1 MCSIGGSRG
10 SMRCT
15 WTGSGRAAGVVRRG
29 MLAGPRFRGARAV
42 REALGLSIPNA
53 GSALESHARV
63 LLVLSD
69 VPGIESIAA
78 QAAIRDPATGETY
91 YVDLLINGWLIVEI
105 DGDVKYDGETYGRT
119 DDVIRAERSREK
131 ALQNT
136 GRVVVRVS
144 DPRETPEVVAHALAT
159 FRGAAA

>member
-1 MCSIGGSRG
+1 M
-10 SMRCT
+10 
-15 WTGSGRAAGVVRRG
+15 RRG

-78 QAAIRDPATGETY
+78 QAAIRDPATP
-91 YVDLLINGWLIVEI
+91 
-105 DGDVKYDGETYGRT
+105 RP
-119 DDVIRAERSREK
+119 R
-131 ALQNT
+131 
-136 GRVVVRVS
+136 
-144 DPRETPEVVAHALAT
+144 DPATPRPAKPT
-159 FRGAAA
+159 TWTC

>member
-1 MCSIGGSRG
+1 M
-10 SMRCT
+10 
-15 WTGSGRAAGVVRRG
+15 
-29 MLAGPRFRGARAV
+29 
-42 REALGLSIPNA
+42 
-53 GSALESHARV
+53 
-63 LLVLSD
+63 
-69 VPGIESIAA
+69 
-78 QAAIRDPATGETY
+78 
-91 YVDLLINGWLIVEI
+91 DLLINGWLIVEI

>member
-1 MCSIGGSRG
+1 M
-10 SMRCT
+10 
-15 WTGSGRAAGVVRRG
+15 RRG
-29 MLAGPRFRGARAV
+29 MLAGPQFRGARAV
-42 REALGLSIPNA
+42 REALGLFIPNA